1 MLAIIIREECR
12 LKVSEIRLLRVMLGP
27 KTEKG
32 TTGYRLLCDEK
43 VHNLY
48 SAQNIINV
56 IKSQ

>member
-1 MLAIIIREECR
+1 ML
-12 LKVSEIRLLRVMLGP
+12 VP

-32 TTGYRLLCDEK
+32 TMGYRFLCSEK

-48 SAQNIINV
+48 SAQNFISV